1 MRWLRSLDIP
11 AEWLWLQN
19 LTIIA
24 VAILVAVLVHSV
36 AMRIAGHAARRTAS
50 QSDDLVLAHI
60 RQPLRW
66 VAIAIAVS
74 FAMRLVPMSSDG
86 REIWRQALGFCVPAL
101 LGWLAVSGLR
111 ALQGVVYLR
120 ADISVEGNLRARRKR
135 TRAQTV

>member
-19 LTIIA
+19 VTIIA
-24 VAILVAVLVHSV
+24 VAILIAVVVHAV

-50 QSDDLVLAHI
+50 QSDDLVLEHI

-74 FAMRLVPMSSDG
+74 FAVFEGLALYRNTPTLSRWTWTVSKAFPPFPFLMGFLCGFLACHFGGAGSSRLHLSTE
-86 REIWRQALGFCVPAL
+86 RLKH
-101 LGWLAVSGLR
+101 
-111 ALQGVVYLR
+111 
-120 ADISVEGNLRARRKR
+120 EG
-135 TRAQTV
+135 